1 MEIKCFQELAKNDH
15 MMKPQKLRSSQ
26 GKKQR
31 PLLLLREE
39 LVYKLK
45 LSQQLCDNVA
55 MVNTAI
61 VMAVVEEIVLCFI
74 YLQKYSKYFV
84 EIILTSYFQNF
95 LLAIQHVSHLVE
107 IHSNVIVDCQ

>member
-1 MEIKCFQELAKNDH
+1 
-15 MMKPQKLRSSQ
+15 MMKPQKLQSSQ

-55 MVNTAI
+55 MVTNAI

-74 YLQKYSKYFV
+74 YIFTKIFKN
-84 EIILTSYFQNF
+84 ILLKSY
-95 LLAIQHVSHLVE
+95 
-107 IHSNVIVDCQ
+107 